1 MNEPL
6 WVRGIDHHCAID
18 SFVNQID
25 ATPINRTGT
34 GKRACLR
41 DPLTKPLQ
49 FFRWTQL
56 GPGHAGG
63 GRCGEYGEEGT
74 RLELFLAGVAENAQS
89 LVLIVT
95 TEQDH

>member
-56 GPGHAGG
+56 GPGHVGMDRAKNN
-63 GRCGEYGEEGT
+63 RLRL
-74 RLELFLAGVAENAQS
+74 RLEQRRFHCHLL
-89 LVLIVT
+89 
-95 TEQDH
+95 